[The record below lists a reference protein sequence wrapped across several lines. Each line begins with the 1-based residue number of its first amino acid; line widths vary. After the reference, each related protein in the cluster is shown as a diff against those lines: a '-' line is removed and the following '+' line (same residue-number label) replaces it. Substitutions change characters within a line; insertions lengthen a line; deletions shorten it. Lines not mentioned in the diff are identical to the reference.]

1 MLQTGV
7 LIISMVKT
15 ERDDSYSHILKY
27 TGLFGGVQGLGIA
40 VGLVRNKLVAMIL
53 GPDGMGLI
61 SLFNSTI
68 KLVSDST
75 NFGIGMSAVK
85 NISAEYDSGDF
96 KRIRHSIKLIRSWS
110 LLAALL
116 GMFLCIVLS
125 PLLNKWTFSWGDHTL
140 HFVLLSP
147 VVALMAITA
156 GEMAILKGTRQLKH
170 LASISIYNIIGVLL
184 TSVPIYYFFGE
195 SGIVPSLIIAALIQ
209 MLLTI
214 GYSYRVFKP
223 QISFT
228 KPLLGEGMSM
238 VRLGVAFV
246 VAGILGSG
254 AEFLIRSYLNTKGS
268 LEIVGLYNAGY
279 MMTITYAGMVFSA
292 METDYFPRLSSIKV
306 TGKELNR
313 AVNNQIEVSLLMVS
327 PLLVAF
333 MIAQPILLPLLY
345 TGKFLPAMGM
355 IQVTILAM
363 YLRAIK
369 LPIAYIPLARGD
381 SHSYLLME
389 GIYDAVLVLL
399 LMACYQRWGLTGTG
413 IAIALASA
421 FDFAMLCLYMHWKY
435 GYCPSHQAVRYCLM
449 QLPLGL
455 LAFLVTF
462 IHQGLL
468 YWLMGSLLFV
478 VSLMVSINVFK
489 SKTHLMEAFK
499 SKMHRK

>member
-1 MLQTGV
+1 
-7 LIISMVKT
+7 MVKT
-15 ERDDSYSHILKY
+15 KRDDSYSHILKY
-27 TGLFGGVQGLGIA
+27 TGLFGGVQGLGIV

-85 NISAEYDSGDF
+85 NISAEYDSGDCH
-96 KRIRHSIKLIRSWS
+96 RIRHSIKLIRSWS
-110 LLAALL
+110 LLAAIL
-116 GMFLCIVLS
+116 GMFVCIVLS
-125 PLLNKWTFSWGDHTL
+125 PLLNKWTFTWGDHTL

-147 VVALMAITA
+147 VVGLMAITA
-156 GEMAILKGTRQLKH
+156 GEMAILKGTRQLRH
-170 LASISIYNIIGVLL
+170 LASISIYNVVGVLV

-195 SGIVPSLIIAALIQ
+195 AGIVPSLVIGALIQ

-214 GYSYRVFKP
+214 GYSYRMFKP
-223 QISFT
+223 QLSFS
-228 KPLLGEGMSM
+228 KPLLGEGMGM

-254 AEFLIRSYLNTKGS
+254 AEFLIRSFLNTNGS

-292 METDYFPRLSSIKV
+292 METDYFPRLSSIRG
-306 TGKELNR
+306 TGKEMNR
-313 AVNNQIEVSLLMVS
+313 VVNNQIEVSLLMVS

-333 MIAQPILLPLLY
+333 MISQPILLPLLY

-355 IQVTILAM
+355 IQITILSM
-363 YLRAIK
+363 YLRAVK

-381 SHSYLLME
+381 SRSYLLME
-389 GIYDAVLVLL
+389 GIYDVALVLVL
-399 LMACYQRWGLTGTG
+399 MACFREWGLTGAG
-413 IAIALASA
+413 IAITAAA
-421 FDFAMLCLYMHWKY
+421 VFDFVMLCLYMRWKY
-435 GYCPSHQAVRYCLM
+435 GYCLSRRAVRYCMM
-449 QLPLGL
+449 QLPLGI

-462 IHQGLL
+462 VHQPFL
-468 YWLMGSLLFV
+468 YWLMGTLLFV
-478 VSLMVSINVFK
+478 VSLMISINVFK
-489 SKTHLMEAFK
+489 SKTHLMETLRNKF
-499 SKMHRK
+499 SHR